1 MSNASRGRSSEY
13 RVAAEFISHGWSLIM
28 RAAASKG
35 PADLALAHPDHGLA
49 LVQVG
54 RRSKQLSPADRE
66 RLCRAAELCGALPLL
81 AQHIPR
87 QPIVIHH
94 VNRDPAS
101 RWGRF
106 HLGAE

>member
-1 MSNASRGRSSEY
+1 MSNSSLGRASEY
-13 RVAAEFISHGWSLIM
+13 KVARFFEAHGWELIV

-35 PADLALAHPDHGLA
+35 PADLILAHEVHGLA

-54 RRSKQLSPADRE
+54 RTSKRLDPADRE
-66 RLCRAAELCGALPLL
+66 RLCHAAELCHAIPLL

-94 VNRDPAS
+94 INRGPAS
-101 RWGRF
+101 TWGRF
-106 HLGAE
+106 HLEGQ